1 MCTRSPSGPATTSR
15 RAARSSETAN
25 TAQAPAT
32 AFAVAERM
40 RGERSAF
47 ATSVP
52 CAVSAYGTRAARAA
66 RRAIVPVGTR

>member
-1 MCTRSPSGPATTSR
+1 MPRP
-15 RAARSSETAN
+15 
-25 TAQAPAT
+25 T
-32 AFAVAERM
+32 AFAVAARM

-52 CAVSAYGTRAARAA
+52 CVVSAYGTPPADFAA